1 VGTFLGL
8 GSRPTNGSGECSVQP
23 LGSRRTLLVVDDD
36 AGSDEVLWSRAVKAD
51 GEAFGL
57 LFDRHRERVFRHCV
71 RLVASR
77 QDAEDVVAVAFLE
90 MWRSRRTVRL
100 VGGSTLPWLLVTAT
114 NVSRN
119 VERGTR
125 RYRTLLA
132 RLDRGDRSPD
142 PAVVLGDA
150 GALGMS
156 DGLDAALA
164 SLGDTDRQLLRLVVI
179 DGFSLTEA
187 ADQLGLTV
195 SAAKSRMHR
204 SRSRLRQDLA
214 DSNTD
219 APFTTGADQ

>member
-1 VGTFLGL
+1 MQPF
-8 GSRPTNGSGECSVQP
+8 GSG
-23 LGSRRTLLVVDDD
+23 RTLLVVDDG
-36 AGSDEVLWSRAVKAD
+36 AGSDEALWGRAVKGD

-57 LFDRHRERVFRHCV
+57 LFDRHRDRVFRHCV
-71 RLVASR
+71 RLVGSR

-90 MWRSRRTVRL
+90 MWRRRRDVRL

-114 NVSRN
+114 NVARN

-125 RYRTLLA
+125 RYRTLLD
-132 RLDRGDRSPD
+132 RLDRGDLSPD
-142 PAVVLGDA
+142 PAVVLGDS

-156 DGLDAALA
+156 GGLDVALGA
-164 SLGDTDRQLLRLVVI
+164 LGDTDRELLRLVVI

-204 SRSRLRQDLA
+204 SRGRLRQDLA
-214 DSNTD
+214 DSTTD
-219 APFTTGADQ
+219 APFTRGADQ